1 MSIAQTVC
9 AFVALGIQHAMR
21 MRRIV
26 ITVLPRSTYFPT
38 LSHKRHNFWGEK
50 MLLNIKLCVLV
61 SLQLLFQTFLIIRRN
76 ERDMIKQ
83 NVYRSSCKVPVILVR
98 F

>member
-38 LSHKRHNFWGEK
+38 LSHKRHNFWGGKNVIEHK
-50 MLLNIKLCVLV
+50 IVCFGFSTAFVSNISHYK
-61 SLQLLFQTFLIIRRN
+61 
-76 ERDMIKQ
+76 K
-83 NVYRSSCKVPVILVR
+83 K
-98 F
+98 